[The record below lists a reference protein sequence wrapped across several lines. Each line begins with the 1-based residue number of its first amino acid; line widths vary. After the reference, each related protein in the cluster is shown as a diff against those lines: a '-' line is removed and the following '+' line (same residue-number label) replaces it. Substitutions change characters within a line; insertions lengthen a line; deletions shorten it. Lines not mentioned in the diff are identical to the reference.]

1 MYLMPIV
8 HTNTDMD
15 ELGALG
21 LDTAERCLDLALHRV
36 VLWWTAAE
44 AVATQRDVGD
54 REECASRAAQPPGCW
69 GCCGGHQGRRRGVA
83 CGLEHQPHGALQDT
97 IHIATA
103 SAFDATP
110 VTPSLPE
117 TEPNSRMLDPNR
129 ESDHGR

>member
-1 MYLMPIV
+1 
-8 HTNTDMD
+8 MD

-36 VLWWTAAE
+36 VLWWIPTTE

-54 REECASRAAQPPGCW
+54 REERASRVAQPPGCW
-69 GCCGGHQGRRRGVA
+69 GCCGGHRGWRRGVA

-97 IHIATA
+97 IHIAIA

-110 VTPSLPE
+110 VTPLLPE
-117 TEPNSRMLDPNR
+117 TEPNSRMLDPTR
-129 ESDHGR
+129 ESGHGR